1 MNKSEK
7 TLRNEKNREHTT
19 PSSATAGTLMLLSVV
34 ITALVVFARLIYG
47 DSAGGG
53 ILVACMLLFAAGLEM
68 FHYMT
73 RKRAHIKR
81 QK

>member
-1 MNKSEK
+1 MNKLEK
-7 TLRNEKNREHTT
+7 TPRNEKNREHTT

-47 DSAGGG
+47 DSASGGV
-53 ILVACMLLFAAGLEM
+53 LVVCVLLFAAGLEM
-68 FHYMT
+68 FYYIT